1 MFLPQSCLVNLT
13 LEASFEGLERC
24 LEQLLGQI
32 FGREGSLKR
41 DDTYQL
47 LWELGSNVLK
57 YGIKT
62 KPSAKIDI
70 NSSKKYG
77 KNLIAKS
84 RQNLDSTKIYMRAF
98 VCDEFIQIS
107 LHYLVGKNLASLK
120 SSQNNNALA
129 TILAPIQMLQ
139 VPRVYALH
147 YDELKSA
154 KNLPTKN
161 LSAKKL
167 PAKNLSAKSNDL
179 DCQNLLG
186 NKVIAY
192 LVDKICYDTPKIFL
206 PNARERTLRVRLK
219 PLNPKITKGTNAW

>member
-13 LEASFEGLERC
+13 LEASFEGLERG

-32 FGREGSLKR
+32 FGGQKSLKS
-41 DDTYQL
+41 DDVYEL

-57 YGIKT
+57 YGTKT

-77 KNLIAKS
+77 ENLITTS
-84 RQNLDSTKIYMRAF
+84 RQNLDSTKVYMQAF
-98 VCDEFIQIS
+98 ACDEFIQIS
-107 LHYLVGKNLASLK
+107 LHYLVGKNLVSL
-120 SSQNNNALA
+120 SSQSSD
-129 TILAPIQMLQ
+129 TLAPILVQLQMLQ
-139 VPRVYALH
+139 VPRVYALR
-147 YDELKSA
+147 YDELKSV
-154 KNLPTKN
+154 KNLSAKN

-167 PAKNLSAKSNDL
+167 PTKNPPAKNLSTKSNDL

-219 PLNPKITKGTNAW
+219 P

>member
-1 MFLPQSCLVNLT
+1 MFLPQNCLVNLT

-154 KNLPTKN
+154 KNL
-161 LSAKKL
+161 
-167 PAKNLSAKSNDL
+167 SAKSNDL

-219 PLNPKITKGTNAW
+219 P

>member
-13 LEASFEGLERC
+13 LEASFEGLESG

-32 FGREGSLKR
+32 FGEQKNLKS
-41 DDTYQL
+41 DDVYEL

-84 RQNLDSTKIYMRAF
+84 RQNLYSTKVYMQAF
-98 VCDEFIQIS
+98 AYDEFIQIS
-107 LHYLVGKNLASLK
+107 LHYLVGKNIANP
-120 SSQNNNALA
+120 SSQSNNTLA
-129 TILAPIQMLQ
+129 PILAPLQMLQ
-139 VPRVYALH
+139 VPRVYALG
-147 YDELKSA
+147 YDELKS
-154 KNLPTKN
+154 TKN
-161 LSAKKL
+161 P
-167 PAKNLSAKSNDL
+167 PAKNLSTKSNDL

-206 PNARERTLRVRLK
+206 PSARERTLRVRLK
-219 PLNPKITKGTNAW
+219 P

>member
-13 LEASFEGLERC
+13 LEASFEGLELG
-24 LEQLLGQI
+24 LEQLLEQI
-32 FGREGSLKR
+32 FGGQKSLKS
-41 DDTYQL
+41 DDVYEL

-62 KPSAKIDI
+62 KPSAKINI

-84 RQNLDSTKIYMRAF
+84 RQNLNSTKVCMQAF
-98 VCDEFIQIS
+98 ACDEFIQIS
-107 LHYLVGKNLASLK
+107 LHYLVGKNLVSL
-120 SSQNNNALA
+120 SNQSNNTLA
-129 TILAPIQMLQ
+129 PILAPIQMLQ
-139 VPRVYALH
+139 VPRVYALR
-147 YDELKSA
+147 YDELKST

-167 PAKNLSAKSNDL
+167 PAKNLSTKSNDL

-206 PNARERTLRVRLK
+206 PNAMERTLRVRLK
-219 PLNPKITKGTNAW
+219 P

>member
-13 LEASFEGLERC
+13 LEASFEGLERG

-32 FGREGSLKR
+32 FGGQKSLKS
-41 DDTYQL
+41 DDVYEL

-57 YGIKT
+57 YGTKT

-77 KNLIAKS
+77 ENLITTS
-84 RQNLDSTKIYMRAF
+84 RQNLDSTKVYMQAF
-98 VCDEFIQIS
+98 ACDEFIQIS
-107 LHYLVGKNLASLK
+107 LHYLVGKNLVSL
-120 SSQNNNALA
+120 SSQSSD
-129 TILAPIQMLQ
+129 TLAPILVQLQMLQ
-139 VPRVYALH
+139 VPLVYALR
-147 YDELKSA
+147 YDELKSV
-154 KNLPTKN
+154 KNLSAKN

-167 PAKNLSAKSNDL
+167 PTKNPPAKNLSTKSNDL

-192 LVDKICYDTPKIFL
+192 LVDKICYDAPKIFL

-219 PLNPKITKGTNAW
+219 P

>member
-13 LEASFEGLERC
+13 LEASFEGLERG
-24 LEQLLGQI
+24 LEQLLEQI
-32 FGREGSLKR
+32 FGEQKSLKS
-41 DDTYQL
+41 DDVYEL

-62 KPSAKIDI
+62 KPSAKINI

-84 RQNLDSTKIYMRAF
+84 RQNLNPSKVYMQAF
-98 VCDEFIQIS
+98 ACNEFIQIS
-107 LHYLVGKNLASLK
+107 LRYLVGKNLANP
-120 SSQNNNALA
+120 SSQGNNTLA
-129 TILAPIQMLQ
+129 PILALIQMLQ
-139 VPRVYALH
+139 VPRVYALR
-147 YDELKSA
+147 YDELKST
-154 KNLPTKN
+154 KNLPTKK
-161 LSAKKL
+161 LSAKKML
-167 PAKNLSAKSNDL
+167 SKNPPAKILSTKSNNL

-206 PNARERTLRVRLK
+206 PNAMERTLRVRLK
-219 PLNPKITKGTNAW
+219 P

>member
-13 LEASFEGLERC
+13 LEASFEGLERG

-32 FGREGSLKR
+32 FGEQKSLKS
-41 DDTYQL
+41 DDVYEL

-77 KNLIAKS
+77 ENLIAKS
-84 RQNLDSTKIYMRAF
+84 MQNLNSAKVYMRAF
-98 VCDEFIQIS
+98 ACDEFMQIS
-107 LHYLVGKNLASLK
+107 LHYLVGKNLANP
-120 SSQNNNALA
+120 SSQSNNTLA
-129 TILAPIQMLQ
+129 PILAPIQMLQ
-139 VPRVYALH
+139 VPRVYALR

-154 KNLPTKN
+154 KNLTAKN

-167 PAKNLSAKSNDL
+167 PAKNPPAKNLSAKSNDL

-206 PNARERTLRVRLK
+206 PNAMERTLRVRLK
-219 PLNPKITKGTNAW
+219 P

>member
-47 LWELGSNVLK
+47 LWEIGSNVLK

-62 KPSAKIDI
+62 KPSAKIGI

-107 LHYLVGKNLASLK
+107 LHYLVGKNLANLK
-120 SSQNNNALA
+120 SSQNNNVLA
-129 TILAPIQMLQ
+129 TILVPRQMLQ

-219 PLNPKITKGTNAW
+219 P

>member
-13 LEASFEGLERC
+13 LEASFEGLERG

-32 FGREGSLKR
+32 FGGQKSLKS
-41 DDTYQL
+41 DDVYEL

-57 YGIKT
+57 YGTKT

-77 KNLIAKS
+77 ENLITTS
-84 RQNLDSTKIYMRAF
+84 RQNLDSTKVYMQAF

-107 LHYLVGKNLASLK
+107 LHYLVGKNLVSL
-120 SSQNNNALA
+120 SSQSSD
-129 TILAPIQMLQ
+129 TLAPILVQLQMLQ
-139 VPRVYALH
+139 VPLVYALR
-147 YDELKSA
+147 YDELKSV
-154 KNLPTKN
+154 KNLFAKN

-167 PAKNLSAKSNDL
+167 PTKNPPAKNLSTKSNDL

-206 PNARERTLRVRLK
+206 PNARGRTLRVRLK
-219 PLNPKITKGTNAW
+219 P

>member
-13 LEASFEGLERC
+13 LEASFEGLERG

-32 FGREGSLKR
+32 FGGQKSLKS
-41 DDTYQL
+41 DDVYEL

-57 YGIKT
+57 YGTKT

-77 KNLIAKS
+77 ENLITTS
-84 RQNLDSTKIYMRAF
+84 RQNLDSTKVYMQAF
-98 VCDEFIQIS
+98 ACDEFIQIS
-107 LHYLVGKNLASLK
+107 LHYLVGKNLVSL
-120 SSQNNNALA
+120 SSQSSD
-129 TILAPIQMLQ
+129 TLAPILVQLQMLQ
-139 VPRVYALH
+139 VPLVYALR
-147 YDELKSA
+147 YDELKSV
-154 KNLPTKN
+154 KNLSVKN

-167 PAKNLSAKSNDL
+167 PTKNPPAKNLSTKSNDL

-219 PLNPKITKGTNAW
+219 P

>member
-13 LEASFEGLERC
+13 LEASFEGLESG

-32 FGREGSLKR
+32 FGEQKSLKS
-41 DDTYQL
+41 DDVYEL

-84 RQNLDSTKIYMRAF
+84 RQNLYSTKVYMQAF
-98 VCDEFIQIS
+98 AYDEFIQIS
-107 LHYLVGKNLASLK
+107 LHYLVGKNLANP
-120 SSQNNNALA
+120 SSQSNNTLA
-129 TILAPIQMLQ
+129 PILAPLQMLQ
-139 VPRVYALH
+139 VPRVYALG
-147 YDELKSA
+147 YDELKST
-154 KNLPTKN
+154 KNLPVKI
-161 LSAKKL
+161 LST
-167 PAKNLSAKSNDL
+167 KSNDL

-206 PNARERTLRVRLK
+206 PSARERTLRVRLK
-219 PLNPKITKGTNAW
+219 P

>member
-13 LEASFEGLERC
+13 LEASFEGLERG

-32 FGREGSLKR
+32 FGEQKSLKS
-41 DDTYQL
+41 DDVYEL

-77 KNLIAKS
+77 DNLIAKS
-84 RQNLDSTKIYMRAF
+84 RQNLNSTKIYMQAF
-98 VCDEFIQIS
+98 AYDEFIQIS
-107 LHYLVGKNLASLK
+107 LHYLVGKNLVSL
-120 SSQNNNALA
+120 SNQSNNTLA
-129 TILAPIQMLQ
+129 PILAPIQMLQ
-139 VPRVYALH
+139 VPRVYALR
-147 YDELKSA
+147 YDKLKS
-154 KNLPTKN
+154 TKN
-161 LSAKKL
+161 P
-167 PAKNLSAKSNDL
+167 PAKILSTKSNDL

-206 PNARERTLRVRLK
+206 PNAMERTLRVRLK
-219 PLNPKITKGTNAW
+219 P

>member
-13 LEASFEGLERC
+13 LEASFEGLELG
-24 LEQLLGQI
+24 LEQLLEQI
-32 FGREGSLKR
+32 FGGQKSLKS
-41 DDTYQL
+41 DDVYEL

-62 KPSAKIDI
+62 KPSAKINI

-84 RQNLDSTKIYMRAF
+84 RQNLNSAKVYMRAF
-98 VCDEFIQIS
+98 ACNEFIQIS
-107 LHYLVGKNLASLK
+107 LRYLVGKNLVSL
-120 SSQNNNALA
+120 SSQSNNTLA
-129 TILAPIQMLQ
+129 PILALIQMLQ
-139 VPRVYALH
+139 VPRVYALR
-147 YDELKSA
+147 YDELKST
-154 KNLPTKN
+154 KNLPTKK

-167 PAKNLSAKSNDL
+167 PSKNPPAKNLSTKSNDL

-219 PLNPKITKGTNAW
+219 P

>member
-13 LEASFEGLERC
+13 LEASFEGLERG

-32 FGREGSLKR
+32 FGGQKSLKS
-41 DDTYQL
+41 DDVYEL

-57 YGIKT
+57 YGTKT

-77 KNLIAKS
+77 ENLITTS
-84 RQNLDSTKIYMRAF
+84 RQNLDSTKVYMQAF
-98 VCDEFIQIS
+98 ACDEFIQIS
-107 LHYLVGKNLASLK
+107 LHYLVGKNLVSL
-120 SSQNNNALA
+120 SSQSSDTLA
-129 TILAPIQMLQ
+129 PIAPILAPIQMLQ
-139 VPRVYALH
+139 VPRMYALR
-147 YDELKSA
+147 YDELKSV
-154 KNLPTKN
+154 KNLSAKN

-167 PAKNLSAKSNDL
+167 PTKNPPAKNLSTKSNDL

-186 NKVIAY
+186 NKVVAY

-219 PLNPKITKGTNAW
+219 P

>member
-13 LEASFEGLERC
+13 LEASFEGLERG

-32 FGREGSLKR
+32 FGGQKSLKS
-41 DDTYQL
+41 DDVYEL

-57 YGIKT
+57 YGTKT

-77 KNLIAKS
+77 ENLITTS
-84 RQNLDSTKIYMRAF
+84 RQNLDSTKVYMQAF
-98 VCDEFIQIS
+98 ACDEFIQIS
-107 LHYLVGKNLASLK
+107 LHYLVGKNLVSL
-120 SSQNNNALA
+120 SSQSSD
-129 TILAPIQMLQ
+129 TLAPILVQLQMLQ
-139 VPRVYALH
+139 VPRVYALR
-147 YDELKSA
+147 YDELKSV
-154 KNLPTKN
+154 KNLSVKN

-167 PAKNLSAKSNDL
+167 PTKNPPAKNLSTKSNDL

-219 PLNPKITKGTNAW
+219 P

>member
-13 LEASFEGLERC
+13 LEARFEGLERG

-32 FGREGSLKR
+32 FGRERSLKR

-62 KPSAKIDI
+62 KHSAKIDI

-107 LHYLVGKNLASLK
+107 LHYLVGKNLVSP
-120 SSQNNNALA
+120 SSQSNNTLA
-129 TILAPIQMLQ
+129 PILAPIQMLQ
-139 VPRVYALH
+139 VPRMYALR
-147 YDELKSA
+147 YDELKSS
-154 KNLPTKN
+154 KNLPSKN
-161 LSAKKL
+161 P

-186 NKVIAY
+186 IKVIAY

-219 PLNPKITKGTNAW
+219 P

>member
-13 LEASFEGLERC
+13 LEASFEGLERG

-32 FGREGSLKR
+32 FGGQKSLKS
-41 DDTYQL
+41 DDVYEL

-57 YGIKT
+57 YGTKT

-77 KNLIAKS
+77 ENLITTS
-84 RQNLDSTKIYMRAF
+84 RQNLDSTKVYMQAF
-98 VCDEFIQIS
+98 ACDEFIQIS
-107 LHYLVGKNLASLK
+107 LHYLVGKNLVSL
-120 SSQNNNALA
+120 SSQSSD
-129 TILAPIQMLQ
+129 TLAPILVQLQMLQ
-139 VPRVYALH
+139 VPRVYALR
-147 YDELKSA
+147 YDELKSV
-154 KNLPTKN
+154 KNLSAKN

-167 PAKNLSAKSNDL
+167 PTKNPPAKNLSTKSNDL

-192 LVDKICYDTPKIFL
+192 LVDKICYDMPKIFL

-219 PLNPKITKGTNAW
+219 P

>member
-13 LEASFEGLERC
+13 LEASFEGLELG
-24 LEQLLGQI
+24 LEQLLEQI
-32 FGREGSLKR
+32 FGGQKSLKS
-41 DDTYQL
+41 DDVYEL

-62 KPSAKIDI
+62 KPSAKINI

-84 RQNLDSTKIYMRAF
+84 RQNLNSTKIYMQAF
-98 VCDEFIQIS
+98 AYNEFIQIS
-107 LHYLVGKNLASLK
+107 LHYLVGKNLANP
-120 SSQNNNALA
+120 SSQSNNTLA
-129 TILAPIQMLQ
+129 PILALIQMLQ
-139 VPRVYALH
+139 VPRMYALG
-147 YDELKSA
+147 YDELKST

-167 PAKNLSAKSNDL
+167 PAKNPPAKNLSTKSNDL

-219 PLNPKITKGTNAW
+219 P

>member
-13 LEASFEGLERC
+13 LEASFEGLERG
-24 LEQLLGQI
+24 LEHLLKQI
-32 FGREGSLKR
+32 FGEQKSLKS
-41 DDTYQL
+41 DDVYEL

-84 RQNLDSTKIYMRAF
+84 MQNLKSAKVCMQAF
-98 VCDEFIQIS
+98 ICDEFIQIS
-107 LHYLVGKNLASLK
+107 LHYLVGKNLANP
-120 SSQNNNALA
+120 SSRSNNTLA
-129 TILAPIQMLQ
+129 PILALIQMLQ
-139 VPRVYALH
+139 VPRVYALR
-147 YDELKSA
+147 YDELKST

-161 LSAKKL
+161 LSAKNP

-206 PNARERTLRVRLK
+206 PSARERTLRVRLK
-219 PLNPKITKGTNAW
+219 P